1 MRFEAYWGTSDAS
14 VRQTVAARYTA
25 VAQECSTSP
34 SSGLTTT
41 HCTDMYSQCTK
52 DVLAYTMPSEGT
64 IVNCPLY
71 FSLLP
76 TVTDACHNQDQATTT
91 IHEMTHAE

>member
-1 MRFEAYWGTSDAS
+1 MRFAAYFGTSDAG
-14 VRQTVAARYTA
+14 VRQTVAARFYA

-34 SSGLTTT
+34 GSGLTTT
-41 HCTDMYSQCTK
+41 HCSDIYGQCTQ
-52 DVLAYTMPSEGT
+52 DVLTYTTPSEGT